1 MMSAA
6 SEEDNNLS
14 MTEEGGVAGND
25 LGASPSPNSSP
36 VADSLPI
43 DQGEAEFATNDDNN
57 NHLDDKNNEA
67 PSPSN
72 NNNNTNNGI
81 SAGADDEANRD
92 SILSS
97 PNDVHRVLRRKCYY
111 IVGLLLVIGI
121 LIGVVVSLVIT
132 QQDNNNNNNSAAAG
146 GEDIF
151 DLLAEDEA
159 TPFQNPSSESN
170 SLAPTPTEITT
181 NTNVRL
187 QSILDYLVSNN
198 VVVDPSTLSS
208 GSSSPQYQAA
218 LWIANTDDYTL
229 PIPSSSSSFQMKYNF
244 NQRYS
249 LAVLYFALGKS
260 SLKKLVYDCWGITLK
275 LTKT

>member
-1 MMSAA
+1 MSAA

-97 PNDVHRVLRRKCYY
+97 PDDVHRVLRRKCFY

-260 SLKKLVYDCWGITLK
+260 S
-275 LTKT
+275 